1 VCTLRPQSYQSPGE
15 NIYPTTK
22 EECTAS
28 GRPCC
33 DCRSKYRVTACQVF
47 PGRRPTRG
55 LLHSGGENEMSGRS
69 GLLRTGPKTGRAST
83 LSTTSLHV
91 VVRGTRHEGRFREIQ
106 ADSFDNK
113 CASQNHV
120 RLEASRRLAENSFAE
135 QEDVSQNS
143 CPSVSSEQSILLCTP
158 PIYIFAKASA
168 ETRTTQDSPEQCVES
183 HLLAALQAHPL
194 QSQWKPGRYCN
205 GNLSTPLRA
214 NLCRHRGVAHR
225 HKATPRWLEE
235 RGGGTR
241 HTIAHQKKGFYDSV
255 HV

>member
-1 VCTLRPQSYQSPGE
+1 MRAAFG
-15 NIYPTTK
+15 
-22 EECTAS
+22 
-28 GRPCC
+28 
-33 DCRSKYRVTACQVF
+33 KYR
-47 PGRRPTRG
+47 R
-55 LLHSGGENEMSGRS
+55 
-69 GLLRTGPKTGRAST
+69 T
-83 LSTTSLHV
+83 LSIISVPH
-91 VVRGTRHEGRFREIQ
+91 
-106 ADSFDNK
+106 K
-113 CASQNHV
+113 NHG

-143 CPSVSSEQSILLCTP
+143 CPRVSSEQSILLCTP

-168 ETRTTQDSPEQCVES
+168 ETRTTQNSPEECMES

-241 HTIAHQKKGFYDSV
+241 HTIAHQKMGILRLCARVTEGMIVLQLQISLPGGEHARIYLQGGDRLLPNIERIDSLRPGSAALYGKRTTFV
-255 HV
+255 VV